1 MTLCSQRACGRAQRP
16 LREREAQRR
25 ERGQQRRRIE
35 APGLDEVAHQV
46 YLSVHERGTEAAAAT
61 AILMIRRAVNGHDE
75 GPVSF
80 RADRP
85 FLFLVRDTGTGI
97 PASALARSLRGS
109 LLVSPRRGRATRAD
123 VL

>member
-1 MTLCSQRACGRAQRP
+1 
-16 LREREAQRR
+16 
-25 ERGQQRRRIE
+25 
-35 APGLDEVAHQV
+35 GLDEVAHQV

-85 FLFLVRDTGTGI
+85 FLFLVRDTGTGTVLFLGRLTKPSSAA
-97 PASALARSLRGS
+97 PAATRCRPPGPPGSASPPLGEAPL
-109 LLVSPRRGRATRAD
+109 PRRRSEAMARGCHG
-123 VL
+123 